1 MSVRD
6 DKRWKS
12 RRERYG
18 EIGDIGWRKLTSF
31 TSGSFDGAFL
41 SRSATSQAFRTGTA
55 PLDTA
60 GATGAGT
67 AGPFGAPRAPML
79 TRPIAAA
86 AARGRAGV
94 AVEEK
99 GGDDG
104 VTFAL
109 DRDDFVFVVQNLRG
123 NRVM

>member
-1 MSVRD
+1 MTND
-6 DKRWKS
+6 GNHDGKDM
-12 RRERYG
+12 ERS
-18 EIGDIGWRKLTSF
+18 EIRWRKLTSF

-55 PLDTA
+55 PLGA

-67 AGPFGAPRAPML
+67 AGPFAAPRAPML
-79 TRPIAAA
+79 TRPIAA

-109 DRDDFVFVVQNLRG
+109 DRDDFVFVVQNLRR
-123 NRVM
+123 N

>member
-1 MSVRD
+1 M
-6 DKRWKS
+6 
-12 RRERYG
+12 G
-18 EIGDIGWRKLTSF
+18 RKLTSF

-41 SRSATSQAFRTGTA
+41 PRSATSQAFRTGTA
-55 PLDTA
+55 PLGAGTA
-60 GATGAGT
+60 LGTALGT
-67 AGPFGAPRAPML
+67 AGPFAAPRAPML
-79 TRPIAAA
+79 TRPIAA

-109 DRDDFVFVVQNLRG
+109 DRDDFVFVVQNLPR
-123 NRVM
+123 N